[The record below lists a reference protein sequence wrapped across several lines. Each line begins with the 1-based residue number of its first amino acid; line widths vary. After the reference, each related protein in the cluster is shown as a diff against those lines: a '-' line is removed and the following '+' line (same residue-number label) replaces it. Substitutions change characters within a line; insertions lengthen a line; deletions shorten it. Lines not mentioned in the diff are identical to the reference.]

1 MSKKPEVEF
10 TSEDMNSLLKSYQI
24 QLNGGKPLSSV
35 ETVRIRKDLS
45 LDVRNFVSIV
55 SFDDKEDIA
64 LIIGNKVVML
74 RNYKELKNLIGALG
88 LLVEKAIDSDDLKKI
103 AKRADKKH
111 DFYYLNNLN
120 IQEMNSQFTN
130 QIADN
135 KSIQED
141 ITGES
146 VQTKLLQR
154 AAVPTLDADFKAE
167 LKKNVIKFYD
177 LIQTVSVK
185 QQEISE
191 SGIEITDELADLA
204 DYSNSVGIEIS
215 NLTKEL
221 DVRGINIIDAI
232 TNDTLSTLNSESL
245 FKFSKK
251 LSSVLTSIEDIDSK
265 LTAVT
270 TGVSPKKFVKYSA
283 NFTAEDIIAYTR
295 DPKKGLNYA
304 QEQLSRLPE
313 DQRAAMLTEIENI
326 LNVSGN

>member
-1 MSKKPEVEF
+1 MSKKPTVEF
-10 TSEDMNSLLKSYQI
+10 TSNDMNSLLNQYQM
-24 QLNGGKPLSSV
+24 QLNGGKPLATAD
-35 ETVRIRKDLS
+35 TVRIRKDLS

-55 SFDDKEDIA
+55 SFDDREDIA

-88 LLVEKAIDSDDLKKI
+88 LLVEKAIDSDDLDKI

-111 DFYYLNNLN
+111 DYYYLNNLN

-146 VQTKLLQR
+146 VETKLLQR
-154 AAVPTLDADFKAE
+154 AAVPTIDADFKDQ
-167 LKKNVIKFYD
+167 LKKNVIRFYD
-177 LIQTVSVK
+177 LIASVSAR

-191 SGIEITDELADLA
+191 LGIEITDEIADLCEH
-204 DYSNSVGIEIS
+204 SNVVGVGIS
-215 NLTKEL
+215 NLTKQV
-221 DVRGINIIDAI
+221 DVRGFNIIDAVMNN
-232 TNDTLSTLNSESL
+232 TVSAVNSESL
-245 FKFSKK
+245 YKFAKS
-251 LSSVLTSIEDIDSK
+251 LSSVMAEMDIIDFK
-265 LTAVT
+265 LSTVI
-270 TGVSPKKFVKYSA
+270 TGISPKKFVKYSA

-313 DQRAAMLTEIENI
+313 NERKAMLTEIENI